1 MLVQAFAPEGTRKA
15 VLPDIIKK
23 NHQVFRIDGVQT
35 SISKCNGYCSYCQH
49 SGYLTDE
56 LIKKHEC
63 KSKECIYYY
72 IKEKEEKQKNYCYI
86 KKCENTKKKEI
97 FDQVKNFLKKY
108 EGIAVTGISDRNGRY
123 EVRYAQ
129 ICDCNEIAE
138 QTEKYIF
145 EITGIF
151 INMVNIKGD
160 FDTQLMAV
168 LG

>member
-1 MLVQAFAPEGTRKA
+1 MLVQAYAPEGTRKT
-15 VLPDIIKK
+15 VLPDMIKQ
-23 NHQVFRIDGVQT
+23 NHQVFRIDGIQT

-56 LIKKHEC
+56 LMKKHNC

-72 IKEKEEKQKNYCYI
+72 IKEKEEHKKNKCYI
-86 KKCENTKKKEI
+86 KECENTKKEEI
-97 FDQVKNFLKKY
+97 FNHAKSFLEKY
-108 EGIAVTGISDRNGRY
+108 EGIAATGISGRNGKY

-129 ICDCNEIAE
+129 ICDCNEIAK
-138 QTEKYIF
+138 QTEKYIY
-145 EITGIF
+145 EITGIL
-151 INMVNIKGD
+151 INMVNIKAD